1 MAVTTATDK
10 GLAGSGLSGRGPRP
24 RPPAAGPGRQKHG
37 SGRPEPAGGVRALGV
52 WVKPG
57 LRFIPAWGRG
67 AQTDALVSGL
77 SRSTKATGLLA
88 GRARGGGRRGFSPAL
103 REDGFLTRCR
113 LYSQQINN
121 FLSRQQCRPVCVCVC
136 RCLPLPSKTCSPPP
150 AAHGGSAADFLRPRP
165 QLGSLQLCVTIR
177 LSPAAMAASGASW
190 RARPGCELMVR
201 VQEVAGKHTG
211 WRRGNVRLQEG
222 ALGSAACLAEHLAKR
237 ESEQASECTGQ
248 SPARRRL
255 CACLHRVPGMQNSC
269 RTKSACRTGAAATPA
284 AAEGFGLA
292 VDLWWLF

>member
-10 GLAGSGLSGRGPRP
+10 GLAGSVLSGRGPRP

-37 SGRPEPAGGVRALGV
+37 SGRPEPAGGARALGV

-136 RCLPLPSKTCSPPP
+136 VP
-150 AAHGGSAADFLRPRP
+150 
-165 QLGSLQLCVTIR
+165 V
-177 LSPAAMAASGASW
+177 SPAALQDVLPISCCARRVCSGLPPSSPSAGLPPAV
-190 RARPGCELMVR
+190 RNRQARPSCHGR
-201 VQEVAGKHTG
+201 
-211 WRRGNVRLQEG
+211 
-222 ALGSAACLAEHLAKR
+222 LGSIL
-237 ESEQASECTGQ
+237 ESE
-248 SPARRRL
+248 ARL
-255 CACLHRVPGMQNSC
+255 
-269 RTKSACRTGAAATPA
+269 
-284 AAEGFGLA
+284 
-292 VDLWWLF
+292 